1 MQTKIRHTNTFVLTT
16 ALTLINHNVMTKTC
30 FIFLLFFLPDFLL
43 AQDVKNTSYTTTT
56 GEKVLRLETTIPV
69 NKKEAWKLL
78 ASADGWKKWAA
89 PVVSIDLK
97 VGGVILTNY
106 DTTKTVN
113 DSSTI
118 RLPIINYIEGEM
130 LTLKVELT
138 NSFSLKAQQE
148 DQNLQEIIQII
159 PIGKNK
165 TKIVSSMI
173 GWGIGEHWDKTYN
186 FFLKGNEWT
195 YEQIAKLYKK

>member
-1 MQTKIRHTNTFVLTT
+1 
-16 ALTLINHNVMTKTC
+16 MTKTWI
-30 FIFLLFFLPDFLL
+30 IFLLVFLPNFLL

-69 NKKEAWKLL
+69 DKKAAWKLL
-78 ASADGWKKWAA
+78 ASSDGWKKWAA

-130 LTLKVELT
+130 LTLKVELN

-159 PIGKNK
+159 PIEKNK

-195 YEQIAKLYKK
+195 YEQIVKLYKK

>member
-1 MQTKIRHTNTFVLTT
+1 
-16 ALTLINHNVMTKTC
+16 MTKTC
-30 FIFLLFFLPDFLL
+30 IIYLLFFLPNFLL
-43 AQDVKNTSYTTTT
+43 AQDVKNTSYTTTA

-69 NKKEAWKLL
+69 DKKEAWKLL
-78 ASADGWKKWAA
+78 TSADGWKKWAA

-130 LTLKVELT
+130 LTLKVELN

-159 PIGKNK
+159 PVGKNN

-173 GWGIGEHWDKTYN
+173 GWGIGEHWDKTYD
-186 FFLKGNEWT
+186 FFTKGNEWT

>member
-1 MQTKIRHTNTFVLTT
+1 MAKTF
-16 ALTLINHNVMTKTC
+16 
-30 FIFLLFFLPDFLL
+30 FIFLLFFLPNFLL

-69 NKKEAWKLL
+69 DKKEAWKLL
-78 ASADGWKKWAA
+78 ALADGWKKWAA

-97 VGGVILTNY
+97 VGGIILTNY

-130 LTLKVELT
+130 LTLKVELN

-159 PIGKNK
+159 PVRKNK
-165 TKIVSSMI
+165 TKIVSTMI

>member
-1 MQTKIRHTNTFVLTT
+1 MRTKIRQNNNFVLRT
-16 ALTLINHNVMTKTC
+16 ALNLIKYNLMIKTC
-30 FIFLLFFLPDFLL
+30 IIFLLFFLPSLLL

-56 GEKVLRLETTIPV
+56 GERVLRFETTIPV
-69 NKKEAWKLL
+69 DKEEAWKLL

-130 LTLKVELT
+130 LTLRVELN
-138 NSFSLKAQQE
+138 NSFSIDAQKE

-159 PIGKNK
+159 PVGKNK
-165 TKIVSSMI
+165 TRIVSSMI
-173 GWGIGEHWDKTYN
+173 GWGIGEHWDKTYD
-186 FFLKGNEWT
+186 FFSKGNEWT
-195 YEQIAKLYKK
+195 YEQIAKLFKK